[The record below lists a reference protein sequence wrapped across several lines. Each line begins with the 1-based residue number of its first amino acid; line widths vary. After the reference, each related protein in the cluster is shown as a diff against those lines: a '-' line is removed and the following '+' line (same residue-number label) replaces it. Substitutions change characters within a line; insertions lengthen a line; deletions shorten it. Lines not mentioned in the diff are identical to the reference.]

1 MNNSNQHR
9 WGIVLAGGEGRRLRE
24 FLKTEYR
31 TDSPK
36 QFCALLGDRSML
48 RRTID
53 RAQLVIPDERIIT
66 IITKH
71 HVSYANKD
79 LYTRPRNTVV
89 IQPEGRETG
98 PAILLPLLHILRCD
112 PQAQVAIFPSD
123 HFVEPEERF
132 MEYVD
137 SAFSFSAALTGY
149 INLLGI
155 PAHGI
160 QDGYGWIEP
169 GEVLGS
175 RYGTELF
182 KVKRFIEKP
191 AVTAASRIYYENYL
205 CNTFT
210 MIGHIS
216 IFLTLARFMMPEVY
230 YPMKRITNAL
240 GTSQENRV
248 TEEVYNGI
256 PPINFSKAVLE
267 QSVEYLSVIP
277 VRDVYWNDW
286 GEESRV
292 RSDLT
297 MLGYSFDEKPSVAMM
312 SP

>member
-1 MNNSNQHR
+1 MNNSQQHR
-9 WGIVLAGGEGRRLRE
+9 WGIVLAGGEGRRMRQ
-24 FLKTEYR
+24 FLKTEYG

-48 RRTID
+48 CRTID
-53 RAQLVIPDERIIT
+53 RAQMVIPDERIVT

-71 HVSYANKD
+71 HVSYADKD
-79 LYTRPRNTVV
+79 LYARPRNTVV

-98 PAILLPLLHILRCD
+98 PAILLPLLHILRLD

-123 HFVEPEERF
+123 HFVEQEERF

-137 SAFSFSAALTGY
+137 SAFGFTAVLPGFIT
-149 INLLGI
+149 LLGI

-191 AVTAASRIYYENYL
+191 AVTAAARIYYENYL

-216 IFLTLARFMMPEVY
+216 TFLTLARFMMPEVY
-230 YPMKRITNAL
+230 YPMKRIAKAL

-248 TEEVYNGI
+248 IEEVYNSV

-297 MLGYSFDEKPSVAMM
+297 KLGYSLDEKPHVAMV
-312 SP
+312 SR